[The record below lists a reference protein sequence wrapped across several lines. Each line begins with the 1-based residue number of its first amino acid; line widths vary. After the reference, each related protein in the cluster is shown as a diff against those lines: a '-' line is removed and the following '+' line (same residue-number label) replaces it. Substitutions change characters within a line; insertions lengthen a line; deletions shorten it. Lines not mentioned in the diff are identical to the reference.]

1 MRPCEVALAALL
13 LMTATEVLAASAQ
26 ATAAQATA
34 AQATA
39 AQATAAQATA
49 AQATADCPGDPGI
62 DHDIE
67 LKIDIPEPRLHHD
80 LGIAELNRKAPR
92 GPGHRVLGLA
102 EAGLEF
108 GWMVRF
114 EWQPRGAGYCFWVRR
129 TELAIRQP
137 SPDIYVAREY
147 RRSSCAYR
155 AVLAHERRHMSISRA
170 QINRY
175 LPRLRWVLT
184 SLRIPTGERPIFVA
198 SAEAAKTEVR
208 ALMKELAEPLFRE
221 MSQALRKAQAKLDSP
236 ASYRRLRKRC
246 KKW

>member
-1 MRPCEVALAALL
+1 MRTCGVALAALS
-13 LMTATEVLAASAQ
+13 LMAATEIPAAS
-26 ATAAQATA
+26 
-34 AQATA
+34 
-39 AQATAAQATA
+39 

-80 LGIAELNRKAPR
+80 LGIAELNRKALR

-102 EAGLEF
+102 VTGLVF
-108 GWMVRF
+108 GWAVHF
-114 EWQPRGAGYCFWVRR
+114 EWQPRGVGYCFWVRS

-147 RRSSCAYR
+147 RRSSCAYQ
-155 AVLAHERRHMSISRA
+155 AVLAHERRHMTVSRE

-184 SLRIPTGERPIFVA
+184 SLRIPTGSRPIFVA
-198 SAEAAKTEVR
+198 SAEAAKAEVR
-208 ALMKELAEPLFRE
+208 TLMKELAEPLFRE
-221 MSQALRKAQAKLDSP
+221 MGQALRAAQAKLDSP
-236 ASYRRLRKRC
+236 ASYRRMRKKC
-246 KKW
+246 KRW